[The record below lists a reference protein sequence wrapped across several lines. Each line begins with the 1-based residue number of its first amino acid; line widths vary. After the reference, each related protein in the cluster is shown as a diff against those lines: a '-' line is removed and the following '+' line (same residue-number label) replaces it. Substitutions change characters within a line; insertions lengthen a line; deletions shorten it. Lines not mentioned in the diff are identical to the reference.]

1 LGIKF
6 INEIEIKKHY
16 QDIQED
22 RGIGIDISKDSMFA
36 FITIEYE
43 RKPNLDVNLYNTSE
57 IIQVL
62 NKMGIV
68 YGINYDNL
76 SKCSIYFDVV
86 DMVIA
91 EGIVPENDKEDYIK
105 NNFNEAKEEA
115 LKADESGRIDYRHVG
130 AVATVNKGEI
140 IACKI
145 IGEIGHDGID
155 VFGKEI
161 VRRKKKKLTIK
172 AGEGCILKDDNIV
185 EALISGEPSVKG
197 NTYYVYGLHS
207 VNKDV
212 SLATGNI
219 QFIGNVKIYG
229 NVLEGMT
236 VDAGNSLEIEGFVE
250 NAKIIAL
257 GDISIKG
264 NIIMSDITAGGN
276 DIKIAKYINDLKT
289 TKNILD
295 DIIENIIYIKSTRS
309 LKNNITD
316 GEMIKL
322 LIETRFRGLIQLCWG
337 IMKHNYELTNGES
350 DELSNLIRTKLIGT
364 APLQIKDFDEL
375 SFISLKIEDRIEE
388 LEALLKVPVNVKL
401 FYTQNSNVYSSG
413 DINILGI
420 GQYVSDLTA
429 GRGIYF
435 TSDKSVVRG
444 GTIRAKDEIVCKVV
458 GSQGGVKTKVIVEK
472 KGIIKIGFA
481 YQNTSLTVGKFEYE
495 IDKPSYN
502 IIAYINK
509 DKELV
514 VEKLTK

>member
-6 INEIEIKKHY
+6 INGIEIKKHY

-22 RGIGIDISKDSMFA
+22 RGIGVDISKDSMFA

-43 RKPNLDVNLYNTSE
+43 RKANWDVNLYNTSE
-57 IIQVL
+57 IMEAL
-62 NKMGIV
+62 NKMGII
-68 YGINYDNL
+68 YGINYENL
-76 SKCSIYFDVV
+76 SKCSVYMDVV

-91 EGIVPENDKEDYIK
+91 EGIAPLNDKEDYIK

-115 LKADESGRIDYRHVG
+115 LKADEGGRIDYRHVG

-155 VFGKEI
+155 VYGNEI
-161 VRRKKKKLTIK
+161 ARKKKKKLAIK
-172 AGEGCILKDDNIV
+172 AGEGCVVKDDTIV
-185 EALISGEPSVKG
+185 EALISGEPSFKG
-197 NTYYVYGLHS
+197 NTYYVYGLHA

-250 NAKIIAL
+250 NAKIVAV

-264 NIIMSDITAGGN
+264 NIIMSDIAAGGN
-276 DIKIAKYINDLKT
+276 DIKIAKYINDLET
-289 TKNILD
+289 TRNILEDIVKNIT
-295 DIIENIIYIKSTRS
+295 NIKSTRS
-309 LKNNITD
+309 IKSNIAD

-322 LIETRFRGLIQLCWG
+322 LIETKFKGLIQLCWG
-337 IMKHNYELTNGES
+337 IMKHSYEINNGES
-350 DELSNLIRTKLIGT
+350 DELSNLIRSKLIGI
-364 APLQIKDFDEL
+364 APLQIKNFDEL
-375 SFISLKIEDRIEE
+375 SFIVLKIEDRIEE

-401 FYTQNSNVYSSG
+401 LYTQNSNVYSSG
-413 DINILGI
+413 DINIFGI

-444 GTIRAKDEIVCKVV
+444 GTIKAKNEIVCKVV
-458 GSQGGVKTKVIVEK
+458 GSQGGVKTKIIVEK

-502 IIAYINK
+502 IIAYINR